1 MTNAWSIDKM
11 SILLYFIERK
21 SALSLIKDKWSAGLL
36 ISALLQEEKTMQIY
50 KTTITKPTE
59 NEACIVK
66 SETFIVLHVSGKM

>member
-36 ISALLQEEKTMQIY
+36 ISALLQEEKNNANLQNNY
-50 KTTITKPTE
+50 Y
-59 NEACIVK
+59 
-66 SETFIVLHVSGKM
+66 